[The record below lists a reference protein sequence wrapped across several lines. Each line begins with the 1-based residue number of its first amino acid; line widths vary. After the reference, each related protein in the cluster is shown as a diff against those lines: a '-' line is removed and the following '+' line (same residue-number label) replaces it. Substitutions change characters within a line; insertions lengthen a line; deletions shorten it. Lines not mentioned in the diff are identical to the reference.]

1 MFSLFLGTHEKI
13 GNTEAAKVTLLRS
26 LNLNTHVHTH
36 VCKKGIP
43 KTTNDQNPFT
53 GSYLQTALIA

>member
-26 LNLNTHVHTH
+26 LNLNTHVHT
-36 VCKKGIP
+36 VCKNGIP
-43 KTTNDQNPFT
+43 KTTDDQNPFT
-53 GSYLQTALIA
+53 RNYLQSALIA